1 MSILYIPVIFF
12 CFLLYSVIF
21 SAEILNWRHLFL
33 RNIVGQKS
41 LRLCVIFFFLLLPVA
56 LSAGGNPEKGLPKVD
71 RLIKDKNYNEA
82 ILELATY
89 MQENP
94 DDFDGAQRRIR
105 RIIDLRDMYNSKAIE
120 LLLVLASEPTND
132 QKKLEMITYMESLEK
147 NPNQATRNFIMGTKE
162 AAQFT
167 YYRAKFDEIMLMG
180 DAFIDKGQYVD
191 AAQKFTEGYVFYKQ
205 EYDEEADSAV
215 LSQVNSSLGQ
225 IMSAI
230 GIFIE
235 LQISLDV
242 AVAACVQAV
251 NEADFVKAEA
261 AYFVFQAELERL
273 ARLRNTIAEAGWFF
287 SDSFT
292 ELQSGS
298 ELLTENSFLP
308 FAYRFTLG
316 RKTSTRFEGVLGA
329 IDAQWN
335 KALDT
340 LQTASDSTI
349 RGQWT
354 AGNASLST
362 SSGAAEGIAY
372 LDSAKRFASLGGKI
386 ASSASLFTT
395 REDTFGKREYESIAQ
410 RYAGMDTL
418 VSTFSLIAERYVSYD
433 TLKKRIEGYSGEEP
447 VADAIRKAP
456 STTVLA
462 YSSLVSELDALIE
475 DVSIDTSP
483 LTALG
488 GLALYQQELESFRDR
503 FSRILVADR
512 LSLVLASANFQD
524 RAVARILSE
533 WQARYAE
540 GNTLLE
546 GVSAPPPATTL
557 YYPVESIVVFNGLRA
572 GVTSDLKAV
581 SAVLS
586 DLRKVPEALL
596 SNKTYALSVSN
607 IAASA
612 ASLDSLYGTAGAA
625 IARANSRI
633 LQANLARQE
642 SDLRYVQSQAALK
655 KLDFQS
661 ARENLQRSRDK
672 VNQSLA
678 LQESVPLRNE
688 SDSKLEKLGLEI
700 TRIENES
707 VVREVRVLISSG
719 KNFYYLGNFDQ
730 AEQILI
736 QARTRWAVTN
746 IEPNPEI
753 SNWLE
758 IINTALSMKTG
769 RTIPVSAPLYP
780 QMSQILSSANQLYNE
795 GSVLIAALKKAEALA
810 VLTSA
815 KEKLQQLQLVYPIN
829 QDAGQ
834 LTLRINQLIDPAV
847 FTEFFKQK
855 VEYVRANYK
864 TERQTAYGDL
874 LDLYEINPQYPGI
887 EKLLNEVEIFLGIQ
901 IPPPD
906 PKALARSLELTR
918 SAQKIYDANT
928 RSMFQVALNQLDEA
942 IKLNS
947 ENQTAIA
954 LKDRVQTSGGGGQS
968 VAVLSG
974 IDEAKYQQAVQELQK
989 GNKITA
995 SALVEQLLLNP
1006 KSKNSSKILDLK
1018 KRIDSQL

>member
-1 MSILYIPVIFF
+1 M
-12 CFLLYSVIF
+12 
-21 SAEILNWRHLFL
+21 
-33 RNIVGQKS
+33 GQKS
-41 LRLCVIFFFLLLPVA
+41 LRLCVIIFFLLLPVA

-94 DDFDGAQRRIR
+94 EDFDGAQRRIK

-147 NPNQATRNFIMGTKE
+147 NPNQATRNFILGTKE

-180 DAFIDKGQYVD
+180 DAFIDNGQYVE
-191 AAQKFTEGYVFYKQ
+191 AARKFTEGYVFYKQ
-205 EYDEEADSAV
+205 EYDDETDTDVVSR
-215 LSQVNSSLGQ
+215 VNSSLGQ

-230 GIFIE
+230 GLFAEIQTA
-235 LQISLDV
+235 LNA
-242 AVAACVQAV
+242 AVEMCVQAV
-251 NEADFVKAEA
+251 NNSDIVKAEE
-261 AYFVFQAELERL
+261 AYSVLQAELERL
-273 ARLRNTIAEAGWFF
+273 ARLRNTIADSGWFF
-287 SDSFT
+287 SDSFD

-298 ELLTENSFLP
+298 EVLTENSFLP

-316 RKTSTRFEGVLGA
+316 RKASTRFEGVLGA
-329 IDAQWN
+329 IDVQWN

-349 RGQWT
+349 RGRWT

-372 LDSAKRFASLGGKI
+372 LDTAKRFAVLGGKI

-395 REDTFGKREYESIAQ
+395 REDTFGKREYASIAQ

-418 VSTFSLIAERYVSYD
+418 VSAFSLIAERYISYD
-433 TLKKRIEGYSGEEP
+433 ALKKRIDGYSGEEP

-456 STTVLA
+456 SATILA

-483 LTALG
+483 LASLG
-488 GLALYQQELESFRDR
+488 GYATYQQELESFRDR
-503 FSRILVADR
+503 FSRLLEADR
-512 LSLVLASANFQD
+512 LSLVLASVKFQD
-524 RAVARILSE
+524 RAVARMLSE

-540 GNTLLE
+540 GNALLE
-546 GVSAPPPATTL
+546 GVSALPPATTL
-557 YYPVESIVVFNGLRA
+557 YYPTESIVVFNALRT
-572 GVTSDLKAV
+572 GITSDQKAV
-581 SAVLS
+581 SAALS
-586 DLRKVPEALL
+586 ALRKVPETLL
-596 SNKTYALSVSN
+596 TNETYALSVSN

-612 ASLDSLYGTAGAA
+612 ALLDSLYSNAGAA
-625 IARANSRI
+625 IARGNSRI

-642 SDLRYVQSQAALK
+642 SDLRYLQSQAALK

-688 SDSKLEKLGLEI
+688 SDAKLEKLGLEI

-730 AEQILI
+730 SEQILV

-769 RTIPVSAPLYP
+769 RTIAVSAPLYP
-780 QMSQILSSANQLYNE
+780 QMSQILSSANQLFNE
-795 GSVLIAALKKAEALA
+795 GSALIAASKKVEALA
-810 VLTSA
+810 VLTAA

-847 FTEFFKQK
+847 FTDFFRQK
-855 VEYVRANYK
+855 VEYVRSNYK

-887 EKLLNEVEIFLGIQ
+887 EKLLNEVEIFLGIR

-928 RSMFQVALNQLDEA
+928 RSLFGVALSQLDEA
-942 IKLNS
+942 IKLNP
-947 ENQTAIA
+947 ENQSAIA